1 MIDLHCHLLPGI
13 DDGPKSIEES
23 LDMARHAANAG
34 ITKIVTTPHI
44 TPGRYDNSLASI
56 QPVFENLKAAI
67 KEQAIPVEISFAAEI
82 RFDPVIIDMVNN
94 DILPVLGEYEGERII
109 LLEFPHTHIPRGCE
123 DLIRWLADKGV
134 RVLIAHPERNGSVM
148 GNIEIITSFIKMGC
162 LLQITGG
169 ALTGVFNEGPRE
181 CAVELLK
188 RGWVSIIASDAHNMH
203 ARCPELEPAR
213 QEAAK
218 IVGEEKASDMVISRP
233 ASIAKMHFESPQT

>member
-13 DDGPKSIEES
+13 DDGPKSIDES
-23 LDMARHAANAG
+23 LAMARYAANAG
-34 ITKIVTTPHI
+34 IAKIVTTPHI

-56 QPVFENLKAAI
+56 QPVFEKLKAAI
-67 KEQAIPVEISFAAEI
+67 KQQAIPIEISFAAEI

-109 LLEFPHTHIPRGCE
+109 LLEFPHTHIPPGCE

-134 RVLIAHPERNGSVM
+134 RVLIAHPERNPSVM

-169 ALTGVFNEGPRE
+169 ALTGVFKEGPRQ

-188 RGWVSIIASDAHNMH
+188 RGWVSIIASDAHNIH

-218 IVGEEKASDMVISRP
+218 IVGEEEASDMVISRP
-233 ASIAKMHFESPQT
+233 ADIAKMHFDSSQA

>member
-13 DDGPKSIEES
+13 DDGPKSIKES
-23 LDMARHAANAG
+23 LAMARHAANAG
-34 ITKIVTTPHI
+34 IAKIVATPHI

-56 QPVFENLKAAI
+56 QPVFEKLKAAI
-67 KEQAIPVEISFAAEI
+67 KEQAIPIEISFAAEI
-82 RFDPVIIDMVNN
+82 RFDSIIIDMVNN
-94 DILPVLGEYEGERII
+94 DILPILGEYEGERII
-109 LLEFPHTHIPRGCE
+109 LLEFPHTHIPPGCE

-134 RVLIAHPERNGSVM
+134 RVMIAHPERNGSVL
-148 GNIEIITSFIKMGC
+148 GNIEIMTSFIKMGC

-169 ALTGVFNEGPRE
+169 ALTGVFKEGPRE

-188 RGWVSIIASDAHNMH
+188 RGWVSIIASDAHSIH

-218 IVGEEKASDMVISRP
+218 IVGEEDASDMVISRP
-233 ASIAKMHFESPQT
+233 ASIAKIHFESSQD